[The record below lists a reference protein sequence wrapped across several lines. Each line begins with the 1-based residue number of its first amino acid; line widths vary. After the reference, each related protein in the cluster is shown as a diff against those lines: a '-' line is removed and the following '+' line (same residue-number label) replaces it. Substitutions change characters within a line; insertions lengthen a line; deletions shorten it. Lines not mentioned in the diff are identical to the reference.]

1 MEIEIKGCVEVPG
14 DVTVDEFTDNFI
26 DFLESN
32 GWYFGGGINVYNEGE
47 E

>member
-1 MEIEIKGCVEVPG
+1 MEIEIAGCVEVSSN
-14 DVTVDEFTDNFI
+14 VTVDEFLDKFI

-32 GWYFGGGINVYNEGE
+32 GWYFGGAINEYSEDE